1 MPEGPEIH
9 RAADK
14 LAKALVDRPLEHVA
28 FGLTRLEDFGAGLV
42 GATPTAVEAWGK
54 ALLVRFDTGR
64 VLYSH
69 NQLYGRWY
77 VVRPE
82 AWPKTNR
89 SLRVD
94 LRNGHR
100 WSLLYSASEIELLEA
115 DEVGLHPYLAKLGP
129 DLLHDTTTP
138 ERIEEQLDDKRFRGR
153 ALGGLLLDQG
163 FLAGVGNYLRSEILF
178 FAGLPPET
186 RPKDLSEG
194 QRGAL
199 AKVAKQI
206 TVRSYRTG
214 GTTEENSLAKDAKAR
229 GEPRRLWRHAVFAR
243 AGEACRRCGGT
254 IERHEVAGRR
264 LYRCLG
270 CT

>member
-9 RAADK
+9 RAADS
-14 LAKALVDRPLEHVA
+14 LAKALVDRPLEHVG
-28 FGLTRLEDFGAGLV
+28 FGLTRLADFADGLV
-42 GATPTAVEAWGK
+42 GATPRAVEAWGK
-54 ALLVRFDTGR
+54 ALLVRFDEGR

-89 SLRVD
+89 SLRVE
-94 LRNGHR
+94 LRNAAK
-100 WSLLYSASEIELLEA
+100 WALLYSASEIELLEP
-115 DEVGLHPYLAKLGP
+115 DEVGLHPYLRKLGP
-129 DLLHDTTTP
+129 DLLHATTSP
-138 ERIEEQLDDKRFRGR
+138 ERIAEQLEDQRFRGR
-153 ALGGLLLDQG
+153 ALGGLLLDQS

-178 FAGLPPET
+178 FAGLAPEA
-186 RPKDLSEG
+186 RPKDLTGE
-194 QRGAL
+194 QRRTL
-199 AKVAKQI
+199 AEVAKQV

-214 GTTEENSLAKDAKAR
+214 GTTETSSLAKDAKLR

-243 AGEACRRCGGT
+243 AGEDCRRCGQT
-254 IERHEVAGRR
+254 IVRLEMAGRR